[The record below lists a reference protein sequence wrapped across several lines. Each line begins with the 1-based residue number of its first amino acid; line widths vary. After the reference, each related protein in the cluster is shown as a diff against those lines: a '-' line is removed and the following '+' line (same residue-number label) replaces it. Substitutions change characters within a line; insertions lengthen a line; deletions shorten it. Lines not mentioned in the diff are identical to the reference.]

1 MKKTPL
7 IVLAPLIIL
16 LPVGCPTPAG
26 NNPAPPSDPGT
37 GGVVQQ
43 QNNLFVSQPNG
54 EYDFLTNDSAY
65 QGTNGY
71 TLWAL
76 PLPGQTVFTKR
87 DVTLTK
93 SGGNGY
99 AGYGIVFCQYDT
111 GNPSLGETMLVAMIN
126 TQQQYSVG
134 EATGSVYTRYTSSTW
149 VQSTVLG
156 KGYGVPNDV
165 KITRDSSGLFTL
177 TLNAVIVMTFRDGRI
192 PLQTGGGDGYLAV
205 ISPQDSFPGTP
216 VTVTYKDN

>member
-1 MKKTPL
+1 
-7 IVLAPLIIL
+7 
-16 LPVGCPTPAG
+16 
-26 NNPAPPSDPGT
+26 
-37 GGVVQQ
+37 
-43 QNNLFVSQPNG
+43 
-54 EYDFLTNDSAY
+54 
-65 QGTNGY
+65 
-71 TLWAL
+71 
-76 PLPGQTVFTKR
+76 
-87 DVTLTK
+87 
-93 SGGNGY
+93 
-99 AGYGIVFCQYDT
+99 
-111 GNPSLGETMLVAMIN
+111 MLVAMIN

-134 EATGSVYTRYTSSTW
+134 KATGSVYTRYTSSTW